1 MNVTARK
8 CSIVGVFFHSIT
20 KGDGDV
26 QLGANFNKGRSQ
38 DEGDNQQQE
47 KWNEENEEK
56 TGNEIPSGC
65 DKGIMFQQKVLP
77 FLCEPDASHFT
88 SASSVHLA
96 GVSTK
101 NADIEEYSIYFS

>member
-38 DEGDNQQQE
+38 DEGDN
-47 KWNEENEEK
+47 
-56 TGNEIPSGC
+56 
-65 DKGIMFQQKVLP
+65 
-77 FLCEPDASHFT
+77 
-88 SASSVHLA
+88 
-96 GVSTK
+96 
-101 NADIEEYSIYFS
+101 